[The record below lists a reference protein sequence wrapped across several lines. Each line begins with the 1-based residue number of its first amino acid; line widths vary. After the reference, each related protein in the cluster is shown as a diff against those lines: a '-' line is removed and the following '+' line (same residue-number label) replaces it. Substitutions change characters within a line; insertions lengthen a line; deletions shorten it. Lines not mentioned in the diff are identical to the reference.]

1 MAEPVREPVAPRV
14 TALVLVLVLCASE
27 LLALAALGFGLRF
40 RVPLAV
46 LGGFWFWIGLAAS
59 LFAAT
64 TLAVALARRASAWRD
79 GKSGGSGLALRS
91 FAAAAILGGAAFLVW
106 VPQFETPWIGLFACG
121 CLALWGGFLLVEDR
135 FRRAA
140 PRLLRAVDLILFDLA
155 IVLFLMEGSL
165 RVLARVRPS
174 PLLATA
180 DAGAEHIL
188 AQFRQPAGLLR
199 FGFPT
204 NRGGHYDEEFTEKRP
219 GETLVACI
227 GDSFSYSAV
236 PHYWHYTTICERL
249 LPGTRVDNFGVPG
262 VGPPE
267 YELMLRTEAL
277 PLHPDAAVIAIFVG
291 NDAAFL
297 GSDDVREGGLLRSW
311 LDRRENRTWT
321 LIGRLA
327 RIRADVAAGG
337 GGGREEQGAAAG
349 AANGPIDDPAELERQ
364 FPWLKDPALEPPG
377 NSERSYLAI
386 ETQRAREGALKGA
399 DFYAPMFRSMQTILA
414 TAGKTPLGVLLLPD
428 QFQVDDDLWNA
439 LRGSLGPGEPE
450 RDRPQRLIGA
460 WLAEHGVPF
469 VDLLPRMRETPT
481 SADGSRHLYVLR
493 NTHFNV
499 RGNEIAAACLAEL
512 IGRLRAGR

>member
-1 MAEPVREPVAPRV
+1 VP
-14 TALVLVLVLCASE
+14 ALGVVLVLVLCASE
-27 LLALAALGFGLRF
+27 VLALGTLVFGLRF

-46 LGGFWFWIGLAAS
+46 LGGFWFWIGLAAA

-64 TLAVALARRASAWRD
+64 TLAVALGRRLRAWRA
-79 GKSGGSGLALRS
+79 GNPGGAGLALRS
-91 FAAAAILGGAAFLVW
+91 FAAAVILGGAAFLVS
-106 VPQFETPWIGLFACG
+106 VPHFEAPWIGLFASG
-121 CLALWGGFLLVEDR
+121 CLGLWGGFLLLEDR
-135 FRRAA
+135 LRGAA

-165 RVLARVRPS
+165 RVLSRVRPS
-174 PLLATA
+174 ALLANV
-180 DAGAEHIL
+180 DAGAEDIL
-188 AQFRQPAGLLR
+188 AQFRQPAGVFR
-199 FGFPT
+199 WGFPT

-227 GDSFSYSAV
+227 GDSFSFSAV

-267 YELMLRTEAL
+267 YEVMLRTEAL

-297 GSDDVREGGLLRSW
+297 GADDVRQGGMLRSW

-321 LIGRLA
+321 LIGRLS
-327 RIRADVAAGG
+327 RIRADLAAGG

-349 AANGPIDDPAELERQ
+349 VAKGPIDDPEELERQ
-364 FPWLKDPALEPPG
+364 FLWLHDPSLEPPG
-377 NSERSYLAI
+377 NSEKTYLAI
-386 ETQRAREGALKGA
+386 ETQRAREGSLALPA
-399 DFYAPMFRSMQTILA
+399 FYAPMFRSLQTILA
-414 TAGKTPLGVLLLPD
+414 TAGKTPLGILLLPD
-428 QFQVDDDLWNA
+428 QFQVDDDLWNE

-469 VDLLPRMRETPT
+469 VDVLPRMREAPI